1 MNIAAVL
8 AIASSS
14 AEVLKLAV
22 ELIKTATREGRDI
35 TPAELEALR
44 HRRGAYVVQSW
55 SVRVHAWLSCLQ
67 GTRKRLRQPVLN

>member
-44 HRRGAYVVQSW
+44 HRREQAFDDLDS
-55 SVRVHAWLSCLQ
+55 AIAE
-67 GTRKRLRQPVLN
+67 RQA